1 MRLIAG
7 LLGAIGSKSGVLTG
21 ALNGPD
27 WKRHKPVETATIV
40 YPMTAAA
47 VRLQHKE
54 NFAYETSFRRN

>member
-1 MRLIAG
+1 MPIDRGPAV
-7 LLGAIGSKSGVLTG
+7 AIGSKSGVLTG

-27 WKRHKPVETATIV
+27 WKRHKPIETVTIG

-54 NFAYETSFRRN
+54 NFAHEKRFNCN